1 MRKFLKYVLTL
12 SFLFMLCS
20 CGLNYKTETKD
31 GKTVYNIEN
40 KKYIESDKETN
51 LVKIDVKDKGIII
64 AELYPD
70 VAPITVENFK
80 KLVNDKFYDG

>member
-40 KKYIESDKETN
+40 KENPQYEREVQIEGDYLSSRMIGENIYFMANKYIYCN
-51 LVKIDVKDKGIII
+51 LP
-64 AELYPD
+64 E
-70 VAPITVENFK
+70 
-80 KLVNDKFYDG
+80 

>member
-31 GKTVYNIEN
+31 DQTTNTT
-40 KKYIESDKETN
+40 ETKCPECPKCLAQETSSN
-51 LVKIDVKDKGIII
+51 
-64 AELYPD
+64 
-70 VAPITVENFK
+70 TNH
-80 KLVNDKFYDG
+80 